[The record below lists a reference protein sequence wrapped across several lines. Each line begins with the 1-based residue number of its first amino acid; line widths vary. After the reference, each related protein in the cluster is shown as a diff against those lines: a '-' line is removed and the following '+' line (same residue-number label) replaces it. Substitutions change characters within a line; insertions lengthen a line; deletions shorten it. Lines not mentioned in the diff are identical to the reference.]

1 MDDHQRRP
9 SAYVWAVAG
18 GRLKK
23 FHMSQLRHAS
33 EQERLVS
40 EATTI
45 ASLPWTFTSLPKLMG
60 MGTYDDETKPPRR
73 HWGRLGKEKRRK
85 EPRPLPPEEIPQVSS
100 RVAKAPRLS
109 EFESEEELIPD
120 PESRPPKRERAHAL
134 RSLGATVCKTD
145 PCLWR
150 ALCLKPVKPLEFL
163 GFT

>member
-1 MDDHQRRP
+1 MLACETKVDDHQRRP

-45 ASLPWTFTSLPKLMG
+45 ASLPWTFTSLQKLMG

-85 EPRPLPPEEIPQVSS
+85 EPRPLPLKKFL
-100 RVAKAPRLS
+100 RYLA
-109 EFESEEELIPD
+109 
-120 PESRPPKRERAHAL
+120 ESRRLPGSLSLSL
-134 RSLGATVCKTD
+134 RRS
-145 PCLWR
+145 
-150 ALCLKPVKPLEFL
+150 
-163 GFT
+163 